1 MAATSTTKHPKLYG
15 YTAST
20 DQTENDADAKRI
32 YGIATKD
39 KASKLVIFG
48 GLHGY
53 EHTGIPTAQSPS
65 EKGVCSFSMGDR
77 ISKSPGTGLNF
88 TYENVAKL
96 TSPGMDVSEENQ
108 REIVEKIKRYL
119 DSGNYYVLLSWCY
132 SRVWAVS
139 LGL

>member
-1 MAATSTTKHPKLYG
+1 MPATFTPKHSKLYG

-20 DQTENDADAKRI
+20 DQTENDADASRI
-32 YGIATKD
+32 YSIATKD

-53 EHTGIPTAQSPS
+53 ENTGIPTAQSAT

-77 ISKSPGTGLNF
+77 ISKSPGKGLNF

-96 TSPGMDVSEENQ
+96 TSPGMDVSEKNQ
-108 REIVEKIKRYL
+108 REIAEKIKRYL

-132 SRVWAVS
+132 SRAWAIS
-139 LGL
+139 SGL